1 VVVIGSI
8 VLVVLI
14 VGAVIMFGG
23 GSNNKSASDTPT
35 PAASNNSASSDKLEV
50 TDVKVGTG
58 AEAQTGNTLSVSY
71 VGTLTN
77 GTVFDSTAKDGGQPF
92 SFKLGAGQVIK
103 GWDEGLVG
111 MKVGGERKI
120 VIPPALGY
128 GSQATGSIPANST
141 LIFDVTLLGV
151 Q

>member
-1 VVVIGSI
+1 
-8 VLVVLI
+8 
-14 VGAVIMFGG
+14 MFGG